1 MLFPCARCIDE
12 CGINISKEATV
23 KGIVFS
29 YNCNK
34 ILCCPS
40 SGNIYSI
47 NIGIQNIQWDP
58 ILPDIPSLRA
68 RYLLEN

>member
-1 MLFPCARCIDE
+1 MLVPGARYIDE
-12 CGINISKEATV
+12 CCINISKEDTV
-23 KGIVFS
+23 KGIVFL

-47 NIGIQNIQWDP
+47 NIGSQNIQ
-58 ILPDIPSLRA
+58 
-68 RYLLEN
+68 

>member
-1 MLFPCARCIDE
+1 MVVPGARCIDE

-23 KGIVFS
+23 KGFVVL

-40 SGNIYSI
+40 SGIIYSI
-47 NIGIQNIQWDP
+47 NIGSQNIQWVP
-58 ILPDIPSLRA
+58 LLPAIPSSRA
-68 RYLLEN
+68 RYLLES

>member
-1 MLFPCARCIDE
+1 MLVPGASCIDE
-12 CGINISKEATV
+12 CGINISKEDTV
-23 KGIVFS
+23 KGIVFL

-47 NIGIQNIQWDP
+47 NIGSQNIQWDP
-58 ILPDIPSLRA
+58 ILPDIPSSRA
-68 RYLLEN
+68 KYLLEN